1 LLSLRQRQC
10 NDETAMFE
18 LRSLFAFVALSLLA
32 AFAHAQ
38 APQLAAA
45 NYSLQ
50 SLEQIRHAAE
60 SHVRALLPPA
70 NGKYFVTAGRLDS
83 RLRLASCSSPLEAF
97 VNGSVQTRTT
107 VGVRCN
113 GTGTW
118 TIYVPVTVEMEAQV
132 LVLRRALARRAPI
145 DASDVE
151 LQTRRLPGIATNFVN
166 DLNALEGRRLR
177 RALAAGT
184 PLTVDALDRAV
195 LVQRGQQVTVVA
207 AAGGIEIRAQGKA
220 LSDGGEQDR
229 IRVQNVNSLKVVE
242 GVIENS
248 GVVRVDF

>member
-1 LLSLRQRQC
+1 
-10 NDETAMFE
+10 MFE
-18 LRSLFAFVALSLLA
+18 LRSLLAFVALSLIEA
-32 AFAHAQ
+32 IAHAQ
-38 APQLAAA
+38 LPQLAAA
-45 NYSLQ
+45 IPGTTHPLQ
-50 SLEQIRHAAE
+50 SLEQIQHAAE
-60 SHVRALLPPA
+60 SHVRALLPPT
-70 NGKYFVTAGRLDS
+70 NGKYFVTANRLDS
-83 RLRLASCSSPLEAF
+83 RLRLANCSTPLEAF
-97 VNGSVQTRTT
+97 VANGSVQTRTT

-113 GTGTW
+113 GAGTW
-118 TIYVPVTVEMEAQV
+118 TIYVPVTVEMEAPV

-145 DASDVE
+145 DPSDVE

-166 DLNALEGRRLR
+166 DLNALQGRRLR